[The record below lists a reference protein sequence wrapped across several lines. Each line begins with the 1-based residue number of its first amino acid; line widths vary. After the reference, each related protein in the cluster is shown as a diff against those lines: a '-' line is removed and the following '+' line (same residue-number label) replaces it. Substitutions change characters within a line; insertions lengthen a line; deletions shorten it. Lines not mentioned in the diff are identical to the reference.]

1 MRVGSE
7 RYDLFVIGSGPAGQK
22 AAIAAAKLGKRVG
35 IVDAPDTLGGVC
47 LDTGTIPSKTL
58 REAVLSLTGFRQRAF
73 YGRGYTL
80 RNRIEVKDLMFR
92 VRKVVEREKEVV
104 QDQLSRNDVEVMGGS
119 ARFLDPHVLEIESGN
134 GVDTVSAEY
143 LLIACGTRPAHN
155 PDVPFGERVFDSDRL
170 AEAVDGSL
178 PKTAIVVGAGVIGLE
193 YASVMAAL
201 GIRVTII
208 DSRAEIL
215 DFVDQEMIS
224 ALTYHLRRRRAT
236 FRLGEKVESVSSENG
251 QVTAV
256 LESGKQVR
264 ADQLLYAVGR
274 QPNTD
279 RLNLEAAAVPVNERG
294 RVLVDENFQT
304 KVPHIYA
311 AGDVIGFP
319 MLASTSMEQGRIAS
333 CHMFGEPFTH
343 SSTLL
348 PHAIY
353 TIPEV
358 AMVGK
363 TEQQLTAEKV
373 PYEVGLARYEELTKA
388 QIMGDDTGLLK
399 LIFHRE
405 TLELLGVHIIGDGA
419 SELLHIG
426 QTVLAL
432 GGGIEYLR
440 NSVFNYPTL
449 AQAYKVAA
457 LDGYNKL

>member
-1 MRVGSE
+1 MSSE

-22 AAIAAAKLGKRVG
+22 AAIAAAKLDKRVG
-35 IVDAPDTLGGVC
+35 IVDGPDMLGGVC
-47 LDTGTIPSKTL
+47 LHTGTIPSKTL
-58 REAVLSLTGFRQRAF
+58 REAVLYLTGFRQRAF

-80 RNRIEVKDLMFR
+80 QSKIEVKDLMFR
-92 VRKVVEREKEVV
+92 VQKVVEREKQVV
-104 QDQLSRNDVEVMGGS
+104 QDQLSRNDVEVVEGS
-119 ARFLDPHVLEIESGN
+119 ARFRDPHELEIESGN
-134 GVDTVSAEY
+134 GVETVSADH
-143 LLIACGTRPAHN
+143 LLIACGTRPANN
-155 PDVPFGERVFDSDRL
+155 PDIPFGERVFDSDHL
-170 AEAVDGSL
+170 AEVVEGSL
-178 PKTAIVVGAGVIGLE
+178 PKTSIVVGAGVIGLE

-208 DSRAEIL
+208 DSRDTIL

-224 ALTYHLRRRRAT
+224 ALTYHLRRRRVT

-279 RLNLEAAAVPVNERG
+279 RLNLDAAGLQTNERG
-294 RVLVDENFQT
+294 RIQVDKNFQT
-304 KVPHIYA
+304 QVPHIYA
-311 AGDVIGFP
+311 ASDVIGFP

-333 CHMFGEPFTH
+333 CHMFGEPFEYSPTF
-343 SSTLL
+343 L
-348 PHAIY
+348 PYGIY

-363 TEQQLTAEKV
+363 TEQQLTADKV
-373 PYEVGLARYEELTKA
+373 PYDVGLARYEELTKA
-388 QIMGDDTGLLK
+388 QMMGDETGMLK

-405 TLELLGVHIIGDGA
+405 SLELLGVHIIGGGA

-440 NSVFNYPTL
+440 DSVFNYPTL

>member
-1 MRVGSE
+1 
-7 RYDLFVIGSGPAGQK
+7 
-22 AAIAAAKLGKRVG
+22 
-35 IVDAPDTLGGVC
+35 
-47 LDTGTIPSKTL
+47 
-58 REAVLSLTGFRQRAF
+58 
-73 YGRGYTL
+73 
-80 RNRIEVKDLMFR
+80 
-92 VRKVVEREKEVV
+92 
-104 QDQLSRNDVEVMGGS
+104 
-119 ARFLDPHVLEIESGN
+119 
-134 GVDTVSAEY
+134 
-143 LLIACGTRPAHN
+143 
-155 PDVPFGERVFDSDRL
+155 
-170 AEAVDGSL
+170 
-178 PKTAIVVGAGVIGLE
+178 
-193 YASVMAAL
+193 MAAL

-208 DSRAEIL
+208 DSRDTIL

-224 ALTYHLRRRRAT
+224 ALTYHLRRRRVT
-236 FRLGEKVESVSSENG
+236 FRLGEKVESVSSENE

-279 RLNLEAAAVPVNERG
+279 RLNLDAAGVQTNERG
-294 RVLVDENFQT
+294 RIPVDKNFQT
-304 KVPHIYA
+304 QVPHIYA

-333 CHMFGEPFTH
+333 CHMFGEPFEYSPTF
-343 SSTLL
+343 L
-348 PHAIY
+348 PYGIY

-363 TEQQLTAEKV
+363 TEQQLTADKV
-373 PYEVGLARYEELTKA
+373 PYDVGLARYEELTKA
-388 QIMGDDTGLLK
+388 QMMGDETGLLK

-405 TLELLGVHIIGDGA
+405 SLELLGVHIIGDGA

-440 NSVFNYPTL
+440 DSVFNYSTL

>member
-1 MRVGSE
+1 M
-7 RYDLFVIGSGPAGQK
+7 
-22 AAIAAAKLGKRVG
+22 
-35 IVDAPDTLGGVC
+35 LGGVC
-47 LDTGTIPSKTL
+47 LHTGTIPSKTL
-58 REAVLSLTGFRQRAF
+58 REAVLYLTGFRQRAF
-73 YGRGYTL
+73 YGSGYTL
-80 RNRIEVKDLMFR
+80 QSKIEVKDLMFR
-92 VRKVVEREKEVV
+92 VQKVVEREKQVV
-104 QDQLSRNDVEVMGGS
+104 QDQLSRNDVEVVEGS
-119 ARFLDPHVLEIESGN
+119 ARFRDPHVLEIEN
-134 GVDTVSAEY
+134 GKGVEIVSTDH
-143 LLIACGTRPAHN
+143 LLIACGTRPAKN
-155 PDVPFGERVFDSDRL
+155 PDIPFGERVFDSDHL
-170 AEAVDGSL
+170 AEIVEGSL
-178 PKTAIVVGAGVIGLE
+178 PKTSIVVGAGVIGLE

-208 DSRAEIL
+208 DSRDTIL

-224 ALTYHLRRRRAT
+224 ALTYHLRRRRVT
-236 FRLGEKVESVSSENG
+236 FRLGEKVESVSSENE

-279 RLNLEAAAVPVNERG
+279 RLNLDAVGVQTNERG
-294 RVLVDENFQT
+294 RIPVDKNFQT
-304 KVPHIYA
+304 QVPHIYA

-333 CHMFGEPFTH
+333 CHMFGEPFEYSPTF
-343 SSTLL
+343 L
-348 PHAIY
+348 PYGIY

-363 TEQQLTAEKV
+363 TEQQLTADKV
-373 PYEVGLARYEELTKA
+373 PYDVGLARYEELTKA
-388 QIMGDDTGLLK
+388 QMMGDETGLLK

-405 TLELLGVHIIGDGA
+405 SLELLGVHIIGDGA

-440 NSVFNYPTL
+440 DSVFNYPTL

>member
-1 MRVGSE
+1 M
-7 RYDLFVIGSGPAGQK
+7 
-22 AAIAAAKLGKRVG
+22 
-35 IVDAPDTLGGVC
+35 LGGVC
-47 LDTGTIPSKTL
+47 LHTGTIPSKTL
-58 REAVLSLTGFRQRAF
+58 REAVLYLTGFRQRAF
-73 YGRGYTL
+73 YGSGYTL
-80 RNRIEVKDLMFR
+80 QSKIEVKDLMFR
-92 VRKVVEREKEVV
+92 VQKVVEREKQVV
-104 QDQLSRNDVEVMGGS
+104 QDQLSRNDVEVVEGS
-119 ARFLDPHVLEIESGN
+119 ARFRDPHVLEIEN
-134 GVDTVSAEY
+134 GKGIETVSADH
-143 LLIACGTRPAHN
+143 LLIACGTRPAKN
-155 PDVPFGERVFDSDRL
+155 PDIPFGERVFDSDHL
-170 AEAVDGSL
+170 AEIVEGSL
-178 PKTAIVVGAGVIGLE
+178 PKTSIVVGAGVIGLE

-208 DSRAEIL
+208 DSRDTIL

-224 ALTYHLRRRRAT
+224 ALTYHLRRRRVT

-279 RLNLEAAAVPVNERG
+279 RLNLDAAGVQTNERG
-294 RVLVDENFQT
+294 RIPVDKNFQT
-304 KVPHIYA
+304 QVPHIYA

-333 CHMFGEPFTH
+333 CHMFGEPFEYSPTF
-343 SSTLL
+343 L
-348 PHAIY
+348 PYGIY

-363 TEQQLTAEKV
+363 TEQQLTADKV
-373 PYEVGLARYEELTKA
+373 PYDVGLARYEELTKA
-388 QIMGDDTGLLK
+388 QMMGDETGLLK

-405 TLELLGVHIIGDGA
+405 SLELLGVHIIGDGA

-440 NSVFNYPTL
+440 DSVFNYPTL

>member
-1 MRVGSE
+1 MGVSSE
-7 RYDLFVIGSGPAGQK
+7 RYDLFIIGSGPAGQK

-35 IVDAPDTLGGVC
+35 IVDRPDTLGGVC
-47 LDTGTIPSKTL
+47 LHTGTIPSKTL
-58 REAVLSLTGFRQRAF
+58 REAVLYLTGFRQRAF

-80 RNRIEVKDLMFR
+80 QNRIEVKDLMFR
-92 VRKVVEREKEVV
+92 VQKVVEREKEVV
-104 QDQLSRNDVEVMGGS
+104 RHQLSRNDVEIVEGS
-119 ARFLDPHVLEIESGN
+119 ARFLDPHVLEIEREN
-134 GVDTVSAEY
+134 GADTVSADY

-155 PDVPFGERVFDSDRL
+155 PEIPFGERVFDSDHL
-170 AEAVDGSL
+170 AEVVEGSL

-208 DSRAEIL
+208 DSRDEIL
-215 DFVDQEMIS
+215 DFVDQEMTS

-256 LESGKQVR
+256 LESGKQIR

-279 RLNLEAAAVPVNERG
+279 RLNLEAAGVAVNERG
-294 RVLVDENFQT
+294 RVSVDENFQT

-333 CHMFGEPFTH
+333 CHIFGEPFKH
-343 SSTLL
+343 SPTLL
-348 PHAIY
+348 PYGIY

-388 QIMGDDTGLLK
+388 QMMGDYTGLLK

-419 SELLHIG
+419 SELVHIG

-432 GGGIEYLR
+432 RGGIEYLR
-440 NSVFNYPTL
+440 DSVFNYPTL

>member
-1 MRVGSE
+1 MGTES
-7 RYDLFVIGSGPAGQK
+7 YDLFVIGSGPAGQK

-35 IVDAPDTLGGVC
+35 IVDGSNMLGGVC
-47 LDTGTIPSKTL
+47 LHTGTIPSKTL
-58 REAVLSLTGFRQRAF
+58 REAVLYLTGFRQRAF
-73 YGRGYTL
+73 YGRAYTL
-80 RNRIEVKDLMFR
+80 QNRIEVKDLMFR
-92 VRKVVEREKEVV
+92 VKKVVDREKEVV
-104 QDQLSRNDVEVMGGS
+104 LDQLLRNDVEIMEGS
-119 ARFLDPHVLEIESGN
+119 ARFRDPHVLEIENDKGA
-134 GVDTVSAEY
+134 DTVTADH
-143 LLIACGTRPAHN
+143 LLIACGTRPAPN
-155 PDVPFGERVFDSDRL
+155 PDIPFGDRVFDSDHL
-170 AEAVDGSL
+170 AETVDGSL

-208 DSRAEIL
+208 DSRDEIL
-215 DFVDQEMIS
+215 DFVDQEMVS
-224 ALTYHLRRRRAT
+224 ALTYHLRSKRAT
-236 FRLGEKVESVSSENG
+236 FRLGEKVESVSTENG

-256 LESGKQVR
+256 LESGKQAR

-279 RLNLEAAAVPVNERG
+279 SLNLDAAGVSTNERG
-294 RVLVDENFQT
+294 RLSVDENFQT

-333 CHMFGEPFTH
+333 CHMFGEPFEH
-343 SSTLL
+343 SPALL
-348 PHAIY
+348 PYGIY

-363 TEQQLTAEKV
+363 TEQQLTEDKV
-373 PYEVGLARYEELTKA
+373 PYEVGQARYEELTKA
-388 QIMGDDTGLLK
+388 QMMGDDTGLLK

-419 SELLHIG
+419 SELVHIG

-432 GGGIEYLR
+432 RGGIEYLR
-440 NSVFNYPTL
+440 DSVFNYPTL